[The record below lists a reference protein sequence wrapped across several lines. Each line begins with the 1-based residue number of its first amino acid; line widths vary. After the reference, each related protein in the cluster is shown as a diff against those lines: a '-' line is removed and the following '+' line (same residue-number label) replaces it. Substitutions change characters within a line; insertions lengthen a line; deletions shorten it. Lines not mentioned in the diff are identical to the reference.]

1 MPTRSP
7 LPRAAQPVMQSHDAA
22 SAILVLGMHRSGTS
36 AIARVLNLRGADLG
50 RDLLPP
56 KQDNER
62 GFWEN
67 AAILA
72 LHERFLAG
80 QHWHWHDLLIPGRHW
95 QQGAPAREFVAG
107 LPAVLKQ
114 QYGDS
119 KLLLVKDP
127 RLSLL
132 APLWIE
138 VLSAQRLR
146 PAFVITIRHPDE
158 VAASLAER
166 DGFSFARSR
175 WLWLQHLVEAERAT
189 RGHLRVFVHYERL
202 LTDWR
207 GELQR
212 IGKQLNVTWPLE
224 PAGFD
229 AAITQFIAPALRHHQ
244 GESDASNVLPAV
256 VRRVYERAC
265 AAASDTVPT
274 AATFDDVLTDFDEWM
289 QLTAPLYHDLTLR
302 REQSDEQHALEIGRA
317 REAFAAKE
325 DEITQARSNI
335 DAAAAQLEQARAAFA
350 AKEVEV
356 GTARNNIDLL
366 SAGLDQAR
374 ATIAA
379 KDGEIE
385 TARRNVDAL
394 TGEIETARRNIDAL
408 TGEIAQARRNIEALA
423 ADVQAKEE
431 EIAAV
436 RRSLAELQD
445 ALASKERDIAAA
457 RVNIGARI
465 AEIDAARRN
474 IDNLVAEIERARQAH
489 ELRDATEAALRGDLQ
504 ALRQSRWFR
513 LGRSLHVIGDKS

>member
-1 MPTRSP
+1 MPTRSQ
-7 LPRAAQPVMQSHDAA
+7 LPAAKPAVQPRNAA
-22 SAILVLGMHRSGTS
+22 MAILVLGMHRSGTS

-72 LHERFLAG
+72 LHERFLAA
-80 QHWHWHDLLIPGRHW
+80 QQWHWHDLLTPADHW
-95 QQGAPAREFVAG
+95 QQDVPAREFVAG
-107 LPAVLKQ
+107 LPAVLTQ

-138 VLSAQRLR
+138 VLSAKRVR
-146 PAFVITIRHPDE
+146 PVFVITIRHPDE

-175 WLWLQHLVEAERAT
+175 WLWLQHLAEAERAT
-189 RGHLRVFVHYERL
+189 RGHPRVFVHYERL
-202 LTDWR
+202 LADWR
-207 GELQR
+207 SELAR
-212 IGKQLNVTWPLE
+212 IGKQLSVLWPTE

-229 AAITQFIAPALRHHQ
+229 GAVAQFIAPALRHHQ
-244 GESDASNVLPAV
+244 GESDAGNVLPAV
-256 VRRVYERAC
+256 LRRVYERAC
-265 AAASDTVPT
+265 AAASDTVPA

-302 REQSDEQHALEIGRA
+302 QEQSDEQHALEIGRA
-317 REAFAAKE
+317 RETFAAKE
-325 DEITQARSNI
+325 NEIAKARSNI
-335 DAAAAQLEQARAAFA
+335 DTLAAQLEQARAAHDARDQLETDLRA
-350 AKEVEV
+350 ALAAREVEV
-356 GTARNNIDLL
+356 DAARRNIDAL
-366 SAGLDQAR
+366 SADLDQAR

-394 TGEIETARRNIDAL
+394 TGEIAHARDAF
-408 TGEIAQARRNIEALA
+408 AL
-423 ADVQAKEE
+423 KEE
-431 EIAAV
+431 EIAAA

-445 ALASKERDIAAA
+445 TLASKERDIAAA
-457 RVNIGARI
+457 RVNIDARI

-489 ELRDATEAALRGDLQ
+489 ELRDATEATLRGDLQ

-513 LGRSLHVIGDKS
+513 LGRSLHVIDGEKS